1 MKFFKTM
8 TKEESSNW
16 KSGAILGFY
25 TYMLVLAINQAYH
38 LEFASNLLSPT
49 IIFWTGLI
57 AALGYEIIL
66 NLKDKRKLGKV

>member
-1 MKFFKTM
+1 M

-38 LEFASNLLSPT
+38 LVFASNLLSPT
-49 IIFWTGLI
+49 IICWTGLI
-57 AALGYEIIL
+57 AAFGYEIIL
-66 NLKDKRKLGKV
+66 NFKDKGKLGKV